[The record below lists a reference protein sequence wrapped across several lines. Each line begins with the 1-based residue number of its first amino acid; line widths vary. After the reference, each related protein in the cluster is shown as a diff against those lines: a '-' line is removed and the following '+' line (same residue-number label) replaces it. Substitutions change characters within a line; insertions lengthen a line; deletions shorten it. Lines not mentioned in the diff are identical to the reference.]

1 MIQSK
6 FHFLAHQMVRKILHI
21 EKHDFIVE
29 DKENAEEGK
38 VLFLTGSGPPAS
50 GVMWNVWLIVL
61 PW

>member
-1 MIQSK
+1 
-6 FHFLAHQMVRKILHI
+6 MVRKILHI
-21 EKHDFIVE
+21 EKQDFIVE

-38 VLFLTGSGPPAS
+38 VLFLTGSGPPVS